1 MSTPVGRVGPES
13 ITIAL
18 PKGRLYEPAV
28 SFLRRMQ
35 QDVAAL
41 DDAGR
46 RLCVCTADGRLRYLL
61 VRPSD
66 VVTYVA
72 EGVADVGIVGKDTL
86 MEDQGE
92 VYELY
97 DLEFGGCHLAV
108 AAPAES
114 VAPYECAE
122 GFYRGTGTVLR
133 VATKYPRVARRH
145 FGQVGIPARV
155 IPLRGSVELAPLVGL
170 ADVIVD
176 LVATGGTLKANG
188 LVEVEHIC
196 DVTARLVV
204 NPVSMK
210 VKTQVE
216 SMLRPLRE
224 VRGSGGMVGDVD
236 DSGC

>member
-1 MSTPVGRVGPES
+1 M
-13 ITIAL
+13 AL
-18 PKGRLYEPAV
+18 PKGRLYGPAV
-28 SFLRRMQ
+28 RFLRRTMQ
-35 QDVAAL
+35 QDVGVL

-46 RLCVCTADGRLRYLL
+46 RLCVCSADGRLRYLL

-72 EGVADVGIVGKDTL
+72 EGVADMGIVGKDTL

-108 AAPAES
+108 AAPGES
-114 VAPYECAE
+114 VAPYERAE
-122 GFYRGTGTVLR
+122 DFYRGTGAVLR
-133 VATKYPRVARRH
+133 VATKYPRTARRH
-145 FGQVGIPARV
+145 FEQAQIAARV
-155 IPLRGSVELAPLVGL
+155 IALRGSVELAPLVGL
-170 ADVIVD
+170 ADAIVD

-188 LVEVEHIC
+188 LVEVEHIS
-196 DVTARLVV
+196 DITARLVV

-210 VKTQVE
+210 VKAQVQ

-224 VRGSGGMVGDVD
+224 GRGSGGMVGDVD
-236 DSGC
+236 SSRC